1 MMLCKNP
8 GAPPGPS
15 ERRVYIPLCGI
26 SHGMQ
31 GMQKPTVQ
39 DIEKINQGGDGPA
52 PVQNRPAS
60 AGLGGQAPLKLI
72 LENIGPIK
80 AAEIELGRVTVL
92 YGPNAAG
99 KTTVARAIEYAIK
112 LMNSIGVDC
121 SELTELV
128 NYGAK
133 VGKVVL
139 NDYEISLE
147 RSEDFEKVSVTVKRG
162 AETLHSG
169 ECRVGNYLTGLHIAG
184 DLGVDFLV
192 WVRYDNVKIVGLES
206 EGIYNLTD
214 LFRVSQIGKYL
225 SKSNSPA
232 KIAESYDKYKTDIN
246 HDLSLVVNGWLDVQ
260 DTELFFN
267 DYDNFYKLDHVADG
281 IKRAAL
287 IIAAKHIAERMRE
300 LGRSPVVFIE
310 SFEFPLHIDY
320 IRSLLG
326 VLEKGN
332 VPVIIE
338 THSGYVLKYAV
349 TKGWRVY
356 VIEDGNAFT
365 DLSKPE
371 LFKAERAAVSEL
383 AGIL

>member
-1 MMLCKNP
+1 MVS
-8 GAPPGPS
+8 G
-15 ERRVYIPLCGI
+15 
-26 SHGMQ
+26 
-31 GMQKPTVQ
+31 GMQKPTKQ
-39 DIEKINQGGDGPA
+39 DYGQIKDGIRPVRSQGGDAPA
-52 PVQNRPAS
+52 PVQTNRGAS

-80 AAEIELGRVTVL
+80 NAEIELGRVTVL

-121 SELTELV
+121 SKLTELV

-133 VGKVVL
+133 VGRIVL

-169 ECRVGNYLTGLHIAG
+169 ECRVGNYLTGLHIAS

-206 EGIYNLTD
+206 EDIYNLTD

-225 SKSNSPA
+225 SKSPV
-232 KIAESYDKYKTDIN
+232 KIADNYDRYKTDIN

-281 IKRAAL
+281 IKRVAL

-310 SFEFPLHIDY
+310 NFEFPLHIDY

-332 VPVIIE
+332 VPTILE

-349 TKGWRVY
+349 TNKWRAY
-356 VIEDGNAFT
+356 VIEDGSAYT
-365 DLSKPE
+365 DLTRPE
-371 LFKAERAAVSEL
+371 LFKAERAVVSEL